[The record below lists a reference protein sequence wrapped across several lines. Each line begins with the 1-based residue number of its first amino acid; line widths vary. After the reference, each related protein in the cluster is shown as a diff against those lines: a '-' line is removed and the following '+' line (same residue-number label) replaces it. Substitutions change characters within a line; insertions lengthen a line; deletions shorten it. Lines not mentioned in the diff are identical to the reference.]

1 MHTTLRWTVGCLA
14 ALCLTQQAYA
24 QDDDLSDILGSDTS
38 QTAGQERRSL
48 EEEADAPGVEP
59 LSRKEALIK
68 TLQRKTFVKINRY
81 EMGPQLGFVTN
92 DPFLNRY
99 LGGVRGAY
107 HVTEVLGIEGSFI
120 FSPELDGADEKAI
133 TKQLEAFNQVTPDI
147 SKIQYAADMN
157 VQFSPIYGKVAMFG
171 KNIINFDIFGS
182 FGTGIVRTADDLEKL
197 DAVNDQRAVA
207 TQGQIH
213 PSLTYGGGVRVVF
226 SEGFAVRM
234 EAKGFSYIEV
244 LESTTLEMKNN
255 MALLVSASWFAPR
268 MN

>member
-1 MHTTLRWTVGCLA
+1 MGCLA
-14 ALCLTQQAYA
+14 ALCSPTPPA
-24 QDDDLSDILGSDTS
+24 QSDDLSDILGSDTS

-48 EEEADAPGVEP
+48 EEEADAPTS
-59 LSRKEALIK
+59 SRRAKEALIK

-81 EMGPQLGFVTN
+81 EVGPQLGFVTS

-107 HVTEVLGIEGSFI
+107 HVTEVLGVEGSFI

-147 SKIQYAADMN
+147 SKIQYTADMTL
-157 VQFSPIYGKVAMFG
+157 QFSPIYGKVAMFG
-171 KNIINFDIFGS
+171 RNIINFDIFGS

-213 PSLTYGGGVRVVF
+213 PSLTYGGGVRVIF

-234 EAKGFSYIEV
+234 EAKGFSYD
-244 LESTTLEMKNN
+244 
-255 MALLVSASWFAPR
+255 
-268 MN
+268 